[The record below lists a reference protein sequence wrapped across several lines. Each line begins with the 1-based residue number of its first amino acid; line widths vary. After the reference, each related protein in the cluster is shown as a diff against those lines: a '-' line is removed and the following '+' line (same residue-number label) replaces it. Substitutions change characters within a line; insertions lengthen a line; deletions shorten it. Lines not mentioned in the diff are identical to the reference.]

1 MELTYSEGFYAGT
14 LPDSSEPGSP
24 HVRNVERMLSFL
36 TLSHPASAKLFI
48 LVMDR
53 TIENWVNS

>member
-1 MELTYSEGFYAGT
+1 M
-14 LPDSSEPGSP
+14 
-24 HVRNVERMLSFL
+24 RNVERMLSFL